1 MIRAS
6 IHQLAI
12 ALCVVIGV
20 TSCSSDNEQPQAQDR
35 AVIQGD
41 TLRLTSKQQART
53 RLEFSKAQYQTVH
66 RGLAA
71 YGMVHVPPEF
81 DYTVNAPLG
90 GSVISTKVLPGERV
104 RKGQILVTLQH
115 QDFIT
120 LQQDFLTTASQ
131 LSTAESELR
140 RQQTLARDS
149 INARKMLER
158 AQAEVAS
165 LRIQRKALAEKLA
178 LIHINAN
185 TLTESNLSRVASVPS
200 PISGYVT
207 NVTINNGMYVS
218 PNSPMIELADTD
230 HMHIELSVFE
240 KDVQGI
246 VADQPVRVWLTDDP
260 TRERIGHVH
269 LVGREVR
276 QDKTVAIHAHLNS
289 PDPSLI
295 PGTTLRAVIETA
307 PHQGWVVP
315 ESAVV
320 RYNGKFY
327 VFTGTASK
335 LVRREVGVSAPQQ
348 GLAEI
353 LSTHDW
359 LPQENILTVGA
370 AAALGAMV
378 NTED

>member
-1 MIRAS
+1 
-6 IHQLAI
+6 
-12 ALCVVIGV
+12 
-20 TSCSSDNEQPQAQDR
+20 
-35 AVIQGD
+35 
-41 TLRLTSKQQART
+41 
-53 RLEFSKAQYQTVH
+53 
-66 RGLAA
+66 
-71 YGMVHVPPEF
+71 
-81 DYTVNAPLG
+81 
-90 GSVISTKVLPGERV
+90 
-104 RKGQILVTLQH
+104 
-115 QDFIT
+115 
-120 LQQDFLTTASQ
+120 
-131 LSTAESELR
+131 
-140 RQQTLARDS
+140 
-149 INARKMLER
+149 MLER